1 LRNASYLPNRVDGV
15 FSEIGLIL
23 FPLSGS
29 LPILHPSVSH
39 KEVRAVLTKT
49 ILLAGL
55 VCLVSLAPVA
65 CARAST
71 EGGSRVSDHTLAQGS
86 SGQLASSE
94 PSATSGGPPVV
105 VAAGDIADCHSR
117 GDEATARLLGS
128 IHGTI
133 LTLGDEAYE
142 EGSPEEFANCYGPTW
157 GRFKERT
164 KPAPGNHE
172 YATPNAEGYFGY
184 FGKAAGNAGEGY
196 YSFDLGD
203 WHLIALNSNC
213 AEVGGCTRGS
223 AQGRWLRRD
232 LANHPSRCTLAYF
245 HHPLFT
251 SGEYSPGVPEV
262 RPLWKVLYKAGAD
275 VILNGHDHNYQRF
288 APQDPE
294 GKADPERGIME
305 FVVGTG
311 GRRLYAIESPIANV
325 QRYDD
330 DTIGV
335 LKLTLLSG
343 SYDWKF
349 VPVAGQSFLDS
360 GTTSCH

>member
-1 LRNASYLPNRVDGV
+1 M
-15 FSEIGLIL
+15 
-23 FPLSGS
+23 
-29 LPILHPSVSH
+29 HPSVRH
-39 KEVRAVLTKT
+39 GEVRSVLTKT
-49 ILLAGL
+49 ILLACL
-55 VCLVSLAPVA
+55 VCLVSLALVA
-65 CARAST
+65 CARDSA
-71 EGGSRVSDHTLAQGS
+71 EGGSRDSDHTLTQRS
-86 SGQLASSE
+86 SVPLPSSE
-94 PSATSGGPPVV
+94 PSATSGGTPVV

-117 GDEATARLLGS
+117 GDEATAKLLGS

-133 LTLGDEAYE
+133 LALGDEAYE
-142 EGSPEEFANCYGPTW
+142 DGSPEEFVNCYGPTW

-184 FGKAAGNAGEGY
+184 FGKAAGSAGEGY

-213 AEVGGCTRGS
+213 AEVGGCTRRS

-232 LANHPSRCTLAYF
+232 LASHPSRCTLAYF
-245 HHPLFT
+245 HYPLFT
-251 SGEYSPGVPEV
+251 SGQYRPGVPEV

-275 VILNGHDHNYQRF
+275 VVLNGHDHNYQRF
-288 APQDPE
+288 APQDPD
-294 GKADPERGIME
+294 GKADPERGIRE

-311 GRRLYAIESPIANV
+311 GRSHYAIDSPIANA

-330 DTIGV
+330 ATFGV

-349 VPVAGQSFLDS
+349 VPVAGQSFSDS
-360 GTTSCH
+360 GTASCH

>member
-1 LRNASYLPNRVDGV
+1 
-15 FSEIGLIL
+15 
-23 FPLSGS
+23 
-29 LPILHPSVSH
+29 
-39 KEVRAVLTKT
+39 
-49 ILLAGL
+49 
-55 VCLVSLAPVA
+55 
-65 CARAST
+65 
-71 EGGSRVSDHTLAQGS
+71 
-86 SGQLASSE
+86 
-94 PSATSGGPPVV
+94 
-105 VAAGDIADCHSR
+105 
-117 GDEATARLLGS
+117 
-128 IHGTI
+128 
-133 LTLGDEAYE
+133 
-142 EGSPEEFANCYGPTW
+142 
-157 GRFKERT
+157 
-164 KPAPGNHE
+164 
-172 YATPNAEGYFGY
+172 
-184 FGKAAGNAGEGY
+184 
-196 YSFDLGD
+196 
-203 WHLIALNSNC
+203 
-213 AEVGGCTRGS
+213 VGGCTRGS
-223 AQGRWLRRD
+223 AQGRWLRKD

-251 SGEYSPGVPEV
+251 SGEYSPGVPGV

-349 VPVAGQSFLDS
+349 VPVAGQSFSDS